1 MADLSKIFPP
11 LEIQTEKLGALRIDE
26 LNGQALMSY
35 ERIHK
40 SKKGTSDQDIARALM
55 LTMAKKC
62 SAEGEGEG
70 TALSEAEGE
79 QITENDVHTF
89 ALEVLKREGGGQQQE
104 LPKDAS
110 PETCLVHYLKGLY
123 EKTTESARN
132 WEAALGSG
140 WLSKTSQD
148 LFGKQRLQSEKMNSL
163 LHGLDFSHLGI
174 ANDFAKKIQW
184 LDKLPRNIV
193 PYSLSGLT
201 LFQRDNA
208 PESATERLASE
219 MDKLAGI
226 NPTEIPRFSL
236 GAKDLQETIRRTSA
250 PNKLVVKMD
259 ELIAITALMSA
270 SIETTNKLVNQ
281 VLLDNAKSIKSLI
294 ETAEKSTKTVIN
306 EAKDQA
312 KNDAET
318 QKKSLRLAVIGIF
331 ASVILGAVSIVIAL
345 FCYSNDKESINMQR
359 ADQLQSFESEKSK
372 FSILQRQLDA
382 QEMQTEILRELS
394 ALSTLKAKK
403 TSLKKN

>member
-11 LEIQTEKLGALRIDE
+11 LIVETEKLGALHIDE
-26 LNGQALMSY
+26 LNGRALMSY

-40 SKKGTSDQDIARALM
+40 SKKGISDQEIARALM
-55 LTMAKKC
+55 LTMAKKRWT
-62 SAEGEGEG
+62 EGEDDG

-79 QITENDVHTF
+79 LITENDVHTF
-89 ALEVLKREGGGQQQE
+89 ALEVLKREGGGQQQA

-110 PETCLVHYLKGLY
+110 PETCLVHYIRGLY
-123 EKTTESARN
+123 DKTTESARH

-148 LFGKQRLQSEKMNSL
+148 LFEKQRLQSEKMNSL

-174 ANDFAKKIQW
+174 PKDLANKLQG
-184 LDKLPRNIV
+184 LDKLTRNIV
-193 PYSLSGLT
+193 PPSLSGLT
-201 LFQRDNA
+201 LFQRANS
-208 PESATERLASE
+208 PESATERLASQIE
-219 MDKLAGI
+219 NLAGT
-226 NPTEIPRFSL
+226 NPTETLRFSL
-236 GAKDLQETIRRTSA
+236 GAEDLKETIRRTSA

-270 SIETTNKLVNQ
+270 SIETTNKLVDQ

-312 KNDAET
+312 RNDAET
-318 QKKSLRLAVIGIF
+318 QKKSLRLAVWGIF

-345 FCYSNDKESINMQR
+345 FSYDNDKESIDMQR
-359 ADQLQSFESEKSK
+359 ADQLQNLESEQSK

-382 QEMQTEILRELS
+382 QEMQTEILRKLS
-394 ALSTLKAKK
+394 EQSTRKAKE
-403 TSLKKN
+403 TSHQKN